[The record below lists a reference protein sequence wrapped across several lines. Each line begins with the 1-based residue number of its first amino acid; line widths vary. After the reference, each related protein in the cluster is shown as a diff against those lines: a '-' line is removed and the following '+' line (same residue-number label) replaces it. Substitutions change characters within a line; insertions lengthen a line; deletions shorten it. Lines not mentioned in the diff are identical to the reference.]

1 MTENINENLLEGTY
15 ELENLLRQIFELVFF
30 LISNNFFLDVSL
42 PSSSYLNIKSG
53 LQDMGCMIGI
63 SLAY

>member
-1 MTENINENLLEGTY
+1 MNENLLEGNY

-30 LISNNFFLDVSL
+30 MISKNYFLDVSL
-42 PSSSYLNIKSG
+42 PRSSYLNIRSG